1 MAGTLTLVDSAP
13 SPNTITLSP
22 LAGVQPDRNV
32 STGNII
38 KEGITGALYV
48 YKRWQKIKH
57 YLEFNNVSKA
67 DADVVNGWCRL
78 GTSLTYTPDTDNSGV
93 TYQVKIINDGS
104 AFDWMPNTIAD
115 TKFQGSLLLRE
126 I

>member
-1 MAGTLTLVDSAP
+1 MAGSLSLVDSAP
-13 SPNTITLSP
+13 SPTTVTLSP
-22 LAGVQPDRNV
+22 LAGTMPDHNV

-38 KEGITGALYV
+38 KEGITGALYI

-67 DADVVNGWCRL
+67 DADVLNGWCQL
-78 GTSLTYTPDTDNSGV
+78 GTTLTYTPDTDTPGT
-93 TYQVKIINDGS
+93 TYQVKIINDGNP
-104 AFDWMPNTIAD
+104 FDWMPNTAAD
-115 TKFQGSLLLRE
+115 SKFQGALLLRE